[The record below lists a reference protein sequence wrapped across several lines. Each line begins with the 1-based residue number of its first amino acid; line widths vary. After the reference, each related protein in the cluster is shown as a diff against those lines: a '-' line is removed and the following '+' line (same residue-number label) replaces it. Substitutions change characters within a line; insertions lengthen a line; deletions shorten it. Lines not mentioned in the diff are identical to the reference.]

1 MGIFGV
7 YVGIDVL
14 LCENDK
20 KENEKAE
27 SACVGWDQQTT
38 TVVGR

>member
-14 LCENDK
+14 LCEHDK

-27 SACVGWDQQTT
+27 PAWLGTT
-38 TVVGR
+38 DNEGSR